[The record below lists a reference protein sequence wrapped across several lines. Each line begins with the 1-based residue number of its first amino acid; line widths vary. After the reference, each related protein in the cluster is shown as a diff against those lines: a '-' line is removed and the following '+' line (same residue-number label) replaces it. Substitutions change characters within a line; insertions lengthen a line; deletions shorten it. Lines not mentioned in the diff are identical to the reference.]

1 MRAIFVLVLA
11 ISIFALPVTAAKP
24 EPATKSAPAQVKKP
38 AAGALLQRAD
48 FKVTGASCVG
58 CLRRVAKRMRDCD
71 GVLKADV
78 SIFRPYWGLVVY
90 DKKKTTLKK
99 IFDAAVEDKVKFVEV
114 TDVPISQMP
123 VVLLPKT
130 SK

>member
-1 MRAIFVLVLA
+1 VRAILSLALA
-11 ISIFALPVTAAKP
+11 ISIFALPAAAAKP
-24 EPATKSAPAQVKKP
+24 EPVAKPSPSQAKKP
-38 AAGALLQRAD
+38 SAGALLQRAD
-48 FKVTGASCVG
+48 FKVSGASCVA
-58 CLRRVAKRMRDCD
+58 CLRRVAKRMRECD

-99 IFDAAVEDKVKFVEV
+99 ILDAAIEDKVKFVQV
-114 TDVPISQMP
+114 TDVAISEMP

-130 SK
+130 R